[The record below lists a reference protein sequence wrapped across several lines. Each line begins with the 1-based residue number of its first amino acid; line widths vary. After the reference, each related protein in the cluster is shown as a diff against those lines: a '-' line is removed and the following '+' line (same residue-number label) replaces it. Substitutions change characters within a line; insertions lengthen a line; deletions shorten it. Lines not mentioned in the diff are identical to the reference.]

1 MKEKFDRLHYKIRRI
16 KYSHTTDIR
25 QVWDVAA
32 SRDADLSQRVFS
44 YIPFGKS
51 NITEV

>member
-16 KYSHTTDIR
+16 KYSHATDIK
-25 QVWDVAA
+25 QMWDVAA
-32 SRDADLSQRVFS
+32 FSDADLSQRVFS

-51 NITEV
+51 NISED